1 MTLPESDPETAP
13 LETALR
19 ADLGRFADA
28 EGRLPAERDLAA
40 RLGVGRTRLRRALA
54 ALEADGLLFRRHG
67 QGTFTMPPPVSDGRL
82 KSLARSVT
90 PADVMEVRMEV
101 EPALAALAAER
112 ASTEDARALRE
123 LMANT
128 LDAGTPESYEIADAI
143 FHFRIAE
150 LARNP
155 LFLRVYDQIRS
166 VREQSDWAAWRGDRL
181 DHVRIRELGQQHQ
194 ALVDRIA
201 AHDSAGAAR
210 AMEQHLV
217 SIEHRLRRR
226 R

>member
-1 MTLPESDPETAP
+1 MPLPDAYTASP
-13 LETALR
+13 LEAALR
-19 ADLGRFADA
+19 AELPRIADD
-28 EGRLPAERDLAA
+28 EGRLPAERELAA
-40 RLGVGRTRLRRALA
+40 RFGVGRTRLRRALA
-54 ALEADGLLFRRHG
+54 ILEGDGLLFRRHG
-67 QGTFTMPPPVSDGRL
+67 QGTFTMPPPASSGGL

-112 ASTEDARALRE
+112 ATADDARALRD

-128 LDAGTPESYEIADAI
+128 LTAQTPEGYEIADAI

-166 VREQSDWAAWRGDRL
+166 VREQSDWAAWRDDRL
-181 DHVRIRELGQQHQ
+181 DGTRIQELAHQHE
-194 ALVDRIA
+194 ALVDCISI
-201 AHDSAGAAR
+201 HDSVGAAR
-210 AMEQHLV
+210 AMERHLL
-217 SIEHRLRRR
+217 SIAHEMRRR

>member
-1 MTLPESDPETAP
+1 MPGRSSTRP
-13 LETALR
+13 LEQQLR
-19 ADLGRFADA
+19 DDLEHLSGTD
-28 EGRLPAERDLAA
+28 GRLPPERDLAA
-40 RLGVGRTRLRRALA
+40 LLGVGRTRLRKALA
-54 ALEADGLLFRRHG
+54 ALETDGLLFRRHG
-67 QGTFTMPPPVSDGRL
+67 MGTFTVPPPVTDTRL
-82 KSLARSVT
+82 KSLARNVT

-112 ASTEDARALRE
+112 ATNDEIRALRD
-123 LMANT
+123 LMANALAT
-128 LDAGTPESYEIADAI
+128 GTPEGYEIADAI

-155 LFLRVYDQIRS
+155 LFLRVYDQIRT

-181 DHVRIRELGQQHQ
+181 DAHRITELGQQHE

-210 AMEQHLV
+210 AMEKHLT
-217 SIEHRLRRR
+217 SIAHGLRRR
-226 R
+226 RGFA

>member
-1 MTLPESDPETAP
+1 MQAPDTDTAPP
-13 LETALR
+13 LETVLR
-19 ADLGRFADA
+19 AELPRIADE
-28 EGRLPAERDLAA
+28 EGRIPPERDLAA
-40 RLGVGRTRLRRALA
+40 RFGVGRTRLRRALA
-54 ALEADGLLFRRHG
+54 VLEGDGLLFRRHG
-67 QGTFTMPPPVSDGRL
+67 LGTFTVPPPVPGTGL

-90 PADVMEVRMEV
+90 PGDVMEVRMEV

-112 ASTEDARALRE
+112 ATAEDARALRD

-128 LDAGTPESYEIADAI
+128 LTARTPEGYEIADAI

-166 VREQSDWAAWRGDRL
+166 IREQSDWAAWRGDRL
-181 DHVRIRELGQQHQ
+181 DAERIRELGRQHQ
-194 ALVDRIA
+194 ALVDRIS

-210 AMEQHLV
+210 AMESHLL
-217 SIEHRLRRR
+217 SIAHRMRRR